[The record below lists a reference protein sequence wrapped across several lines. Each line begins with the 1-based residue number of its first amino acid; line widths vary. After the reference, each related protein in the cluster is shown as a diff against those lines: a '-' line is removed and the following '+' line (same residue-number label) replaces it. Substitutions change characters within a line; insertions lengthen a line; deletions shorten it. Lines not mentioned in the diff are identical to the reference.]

1 MLDVNVVCEKQ
12 YQQHIDHVVG
22 LQSCIEI
29 VLMFIQHRSKD
40 LNTCTTLVVSL
51 VSNINTAFRNFGLH
65 IYLEIMC
72 LFKQFIYTQ
81 SELVKCVVNCS
92 LPIRIC
98 TQICIRICICIRIF
112 LIDIALRNFGV
123 HKCLETTC
131 TYSRESF
138 IRSLS

>member
-81 SELVKCVVNCS
+81 SQLAKCVVNCS

-98 TQICIRICICIRIF
+98 PQICIYINLTVF
-112 LIDIALRNFGV
+112 ST
-123 HKCLETTC
+123 ETLQFRTLD
-131 TYSRESF
+131 S
-138 IRSLS
+138 INVLKSLVPIQGSHLYAA